1 MLELVLKENEQWDEE
16 NEVFVHTKSQTLM
29 LEHSLVSISKWEA
42 KWKKPF
48 LEQHNKEMPMEELID
63 YIKCMTITQ
72 NVDQDVYRNLS
83 KKDINKVLNYI
94 NDSMTATWFREDD
107 KKGRRSGQ
115 AITSE
120 LIYFWMI
127 SFQIPFECQKWHL
140 NRLLTLIRICNENRE
155 DGSGQK
161 KMSQRDLMNRNRAL
175 NEARKR
181 RFNTH
186 G

>member
-16 NEVFVHTKSQTLM
+16 NEVFVHTKSQTLI

-48 LEQHNKEMPMEELID
+48 LEQHNKDMSKEELID
-63 YIKCMTITQ
+63 YIKCMTITP
-72 NVDQDVYRNLS
+72 NIDQEVYHNLS
-83 KKDINKVLNYI
+83 KKDINKVLDYI

-107 KKGRRSGQ
+107 KKGKRSSQ

-140 NRLLTLIRICNENRE
+140 NRLMTLIRICNENRE
-155 DGSGQK
+155 DGSKQK
-161 KMSQRDLMNRNRAL
+161 KMSQRELMNRNRAL

>member
-1 MLELVLKENEQWDEE
+1 MLELVIKEEEQWDEV
-16 NEVFVHTKSQTLM
+16 NEVFTHTKGQTLR

-48 LEQHNKEMPMEELID
+48 LEEQKDMTREELID
-63 YIKCMTITQ
+63 YVRCMTINQ
-72 NVDQDVYRNLS
+72 DIDQEVYYTLS
-83 KKDINKVLNYI
+83 KSDFNKILNYI
-94 NDSMTATWFREDD
+94 NDPMTATWFREDIN
-107 KKGRRSGQ
+107 KGRRNSQ

-140 NRLLTLIRICNENRE
+140 NRLMTLIRICNENRADE
-155 DGSGQK
+155 SGK
-161 KMSQRDLMNRNRAL
+161 HKRPSQRELMNRNRAL

-181 RFNTH
+181 RLNTH